1 MGLLNLIFGTPG
13 MLYDKKTGKNQ
24 VILGPISGEDESY
37 SANVCSHAVENG
49 SEISDHV
56 HAQPGQ
62 FSIKTFLVDK
72 NDLMAMAVGLVTGD
86 NQTVSEKLALLKLW
100 RENGELLVYSGP
112 VFSGLILRG
121 YDMYVEDVV
130 ITSLGISRTV
140 DNGEGMEVSLSLKKI
155 IIADALTTSVRL
167 PQPVRSATIS
177 GQHNTGNISANASK
191 TSFAAKVF
199 GSK

>member
-1 MGLLNLIFGTPG
+1 MSLLNLLFGAPA
-13 MLYDKKTGKNQ
+13 MLYDKETGQYQ

-37 SANVCSHAVENG
+37 SANACSHAVENG

-72 NDLMAMAVGLVTGD
+72 NDVMAMAAGLVTGD
-86 NQTVSEKLALLKLW
+86 NQTVSQKLALLKLW
-100 RENGELLVYSGP
+100 RETGELLVYSGP
-112 VFSGLILRG
+112 VFSGMILRG

-140 DNGEGMEVSLSLKKI
+140 DNGEGVEVSISLKKV

-167 PQPVRSATIS
+167 PQPVRPASNA
-177 GQHNTGNISANASK
+177 GRQGTGSANANANK
-191 TSFAAKVF
+191 TSFLRSTF
-199 GSK
+199 GR